1 MGKYCSQCDFS
12 HARGEHLFSSYLT
25 HDEGERVLV
34 GGSRVSK
41 SEMPMS
47 HDEGEDTKPDEPTE
61 EIPELVTW
69 TCKKGHTWK
78 TYGEVAFMTF
88 IDPLSSEEISTGPIC
103 VKCYFKNLSDYF
115 SAERKDNEHGYR
127 P

>member
-1 MGKYCSQCDFS
+1 MNIIFS
-12 HARGEHLFSSYLT
+12 KSEQELHDAFTIS
-25 HDEGERVLV
+25 HDEVVL

-47 HDEGEDTKPDEPTE
+47 HDDGEQEAPEDPGEDGT
-61 EIPELVTW
+61 PELVTW
-69 TCKKGHTWK
+69 QCKKGHTWK

-103 VKCYFKNLSDYF
+103 VKCYFKNLTDYF
-115 SAERKDNEHGYR
+115 SAERKDTEHGYR